1 MNAVAAIGC
10 PISPSSISRRA
21 VWIPVPST
29 VSGALPIRRPA
40 AWAAASMADASSAV
54 TANGFSR

>member
-29 VSGALPIRRPA
+29 VSGALAIRRSA
-40 AWAAASMADASSAV
+40 ASAAASMAEASSAA